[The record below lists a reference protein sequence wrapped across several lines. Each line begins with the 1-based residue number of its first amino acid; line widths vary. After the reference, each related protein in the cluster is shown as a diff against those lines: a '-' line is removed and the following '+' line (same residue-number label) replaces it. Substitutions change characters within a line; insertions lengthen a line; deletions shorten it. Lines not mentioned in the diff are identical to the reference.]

1 MAHPAC
7 PKQNST
13 AADLAIL
20 ECSLLRTGS
29 ICSIGYGLACKLFM
43 ALARGLMLNGSS
55 GRLTESDSP
64 QMYTYMCRHTLRRV
78 HRKPLLMTPPSEM
91 LSFQK
96 SCFPGDCAH
105 SKAVGMPS
113 VTEKAHLQCHL
124 GEGRLLDLCAGLQ
137 PSRCCQNS
145 EHSTIFLQ
153 ESYSD
158 LPATPSE
165 MPGICELSH
174 ISLSSVMLLQFLEWT
189 QVAHCVAE
197 CRIRTLTHLS
207 YSGTG

>member
-153 ESYSD
+153 ESYSEQGF
-158 LPATPSE
+158 LQPLLRCLAYASYLISHYPASCYFNFLNGPKLLIAWLNAASE
-165 MPGICELSH
+165 
-174 ISLSSVMLLQFLEWT
+174 
-189 QVAHCVAE
+189 
-197 CRIRTLTHLS
+197 R
-207 YSGTG
+207 